1 MGEGGTARG
10 ERGFEMG
17 GRGEFCSRLIFTNL
31 KMGFF
36 VCFMSKSLHILSK
49 FIKLW
54 VMTIDEI

>member
-1 MGEGGTARG
+1 MWERG